1 MLRSYKFDG
10 PKFESRL
17 YHYED
22 PDCSRPL
29 YGIVA
34 TGRHHLIQVRTT
46 LCNQISLTVCYTK
59 LVSCISAFM
68 T

>member
-10 PKFESRL
+10 PRFESRL

-34 TGRHHLIQVRTT
+34 TGRHHLIQVRTAADHT
-46 LCNQISLTVCYTK
+46 DTT
-59 LVSCISAFM
+59 
-68 T
+68 